1 MVFGGRRLTMS
12 NAKQIS
18 SEPLARTEDTNLTA
32 MAARAGEAV
41 ALLKGLAN
49 ESRLMIL
56 CILAEGELSVNQL
69 NKRLALSQPALSQHL
84 ALLREQGLVETR
96 RDGQAIFYRLAESP
110 ALAVVKVLHQ
120 QFCGPDT

>member
-1 MVFGGRRLTMS
+1 MS
-12 NAKQIS
+12 DSKQTKS
-18 SEPLARTEDTNLTA
+18 GSRTGIEDTDLTA

-49 ESRLMIL
+49 ETRLLVM

-69 NKRLALSQPALSQHL
+69 NNRLALSQSALSQHL

-96 RDGQAIFYRLAESP
+96 RDGQTIFYRLAESP
-110 ALAVVKVLHQ
+110 ALAIVKVLHQ
-120 QFCGPDT
+120 QFCSQATEPPAQ